1 MSYKLLIV
9 ESIKL
14 ALIYSEDKILNL
26 TMEHKIHPLD
36 KIYLGKTSSLV
47 PSLNAAFIHLTRSSK
62 KNGFIHI
69 NSELKELQL
78 KKFKPNDVWKGK
90 NFLVQIVREPIG
102 NKSPTVSVN
111 TNLPGKYISLHP
123 FYQNSQPKKE
133 IYNEEKIDYL
143 QALMYLL
150 KPKKIGRAHV

>member
-14 ALIYSEDKILNL
+14 ALIYSDEKILNL
-26 TMEHKIHPLD
+26 TMEHKVHPLD

-90 NFLVQIVREPIG
+90 NFLVQ
-102 NKSPTVSVN
+102 
-111 TNLPGKYISLHP
+111 
-123 FYQNSQPKKE
+123 
-133 IYNEEKIDYL
+133 
-143 QALMYLL
+143 
-150 KPKKIGRAHV
+150 